1 MTAKEILGS
10 PWRLLNL
17 SDVIIIGLIA
27 ILAFQTMA
35 IFGMGYHRW
44 MLWRGTGSA
53 MSPQSIINPQG
64 NF

>member
-1 MTAKEILGS
+1 MTTGEMIGS
-10 PWRLLNL
+10 PWRLLNI
-17 SDVIIIGLIA
+17 SDVLIIALIA

-53 MSPQSIINPQG
+53 VSPQSINPQG
-64 NF
+64 RF